1 MTPGERHGLLTAL
14 SETILP
20 SDDGQGAAEARVAEY
35 LERVLDRRSAQ
46 DRAKIENGLQLVDS
60 MARQRHG
67 KPFED
72 CEGEERSGILT
83 ELQRVPHRIAQD
95 FLKKI
100 VGLVLEGFLCDPS
113 HGGNHAGAGWR
124 AVGYSPEPR

>member
-1 MTPGERHGLLTAL
+1 MTSERHRLLTAL

-20 SDDGQGAAEARVAEY
+20 SDDGRGAAEAKVADYVETA
-35 LERVLDRRSAQ
+35 LGRRSGE
-46 DRAKIENGLQLVDS
+46 DRAKIENGLRLVDS

-67 KPFED
+67 KPFQD
-72 CEGEERSGILT
+72 CRAEERSEVLA
-83 ELQRVPHRIAQD
+83 ELERVPHRIVVT
-95 FLKKI
+95 FLMKI

-124 AVGYSPEPR
+124 SVGYSPEPR

>member
-1 MTPGERHGLLTAL
+1 MTSDERHRLLTAL

-20 SDDGQGAAEARVAEY
+20 SDDGRGAAEAKVAEY
-35 LERVLDRRSAQ
+35 LERALDRCSAQ
-46 DRAKIENGLQLVDS
+46 DRAKIENVLQLVDS

-67 KPFED
+67 KPFGD
-72 CEGEERSGILT
+72 CEGEERSDVLMK
-83 ELQRVPHRIAQD
+83 LQRVPHRIVSV
-95 FLKKI
+95 FFMKI
-100 VGLVLEGFLCDPS
+100 VGLVLEGFLCEPS